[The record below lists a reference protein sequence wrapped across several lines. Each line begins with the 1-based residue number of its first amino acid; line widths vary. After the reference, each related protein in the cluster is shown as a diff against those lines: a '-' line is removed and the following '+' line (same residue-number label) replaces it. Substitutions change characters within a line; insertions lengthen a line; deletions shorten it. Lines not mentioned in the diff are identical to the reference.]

1 MHVSIPTHRLW
12 TVGALAGLCAIAACS
27 SAPPAA
33 HTAAKASS
41 SAPPAAHAAAKASAS
56 AAARVTVT
64 RSAVAA
70 PPQPAPR
77 AVVTR
82 VRTADGSLVTVA
94 MFRGPVRYVLHNGS
108 QDPGPAAAGLVRAGP
123 VVTGAE
129 RRQLLAA
136 FNGGFKLAAG
146 AGGYMQEGHVISPL
160 RPGFASLVIDRSGRA
175 RIGVWGDGTPA
186 PGEAVYSVR
195 QNLQPLVLDGK
206 PTAAAYDWGLW
217 GATLG
222 GGAYVA
228 RSALG
233 QDAAGDL
240 STPRACPLSPPT
252 WRRYWPAAAPGSPWN
267 STSTPPGSS
276 STPQPD
282 PAAGSTP
289 RSTASTAQPTSTWSA
304 GAGTSSPSWP
314 RLPVRRQPR
323 RLTCSGSD
331 RNAADRPG

>member
-146 AGGYMQEGHVISPL
+146 AGGYLQEGHVISPL

-175 RIGVWGDGTPA
+175 RIEVWGDGTPA

-217 GATLG
+217 GATLS

-240 STPRACPLSPPT
+240 IYAASMSAVPADLAQVLARSGARIAMELDINPAWVQLDAAARPGGRLHAEVYGQYRSADQYLVGWSRDFITVLAPSTGS
-252 WRRYWPAAAPGSPWN
+252 PAA
-267 STSTPPGSS
+267 TPVDL
-276 STPQPD
+276 Q
-282 PAAGSTP
+282 
-289 RSTASTAQPTSTWSA
+289 
-304 GAGTSSPSWP
+304 
-314 RLPVRRQPR
+314 RL
-323 RLTCSGSD
+323 
-331 RNAADRPG
+331 RP